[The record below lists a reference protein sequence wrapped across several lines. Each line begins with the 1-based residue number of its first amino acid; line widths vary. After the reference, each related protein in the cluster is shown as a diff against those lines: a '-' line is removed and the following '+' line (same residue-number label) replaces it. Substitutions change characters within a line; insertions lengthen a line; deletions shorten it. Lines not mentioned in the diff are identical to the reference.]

1 MFTSKFNRLAMIPL
15 FFLAGCEVVEL
26 DSVGKPIIPMSAEEV
41 ASIKNMEPKDISD
54 KFWVSIVNEAKS
66 SAISFS
72 ELLIKESEKSYFTNI
87 TGVIES
93 VDTSSKPALLKV
105 KQGNESIAIQLGPI
119 IKGNAIRDASSRL
132 LPFDQFKNQ
141 IQFAK
146 LSKELN
152 KKAIGA
158 LTIPDAN
165 MVNQNISVLA
175 ALTIKNGQIQD
186 IVPIEINKTSE

>member
-54 KFWVSIVNEAKS
+54 KFWASIVNEAKS
-66 SAISFS
+66 SAIPFS